1 MSRQLPPP
9 ALSDAPLAPGL
20 YLVAT
25 PIGNLRDITLRALDV
40 LAACDVLLAEDTRV
54 TGKLLA
60 AYGIRTKL
68 ERHDE
73 HVAERASRRP
83 RAPRGGPSWKNSPT
97 PAPP

>member
-73 HVAERASRRP
+73 HVAERAP
-83 RAPRGGPSWKNSPT
+83 RWSPT
-97 PAPP
+97 PATAWPARRSPPAIP